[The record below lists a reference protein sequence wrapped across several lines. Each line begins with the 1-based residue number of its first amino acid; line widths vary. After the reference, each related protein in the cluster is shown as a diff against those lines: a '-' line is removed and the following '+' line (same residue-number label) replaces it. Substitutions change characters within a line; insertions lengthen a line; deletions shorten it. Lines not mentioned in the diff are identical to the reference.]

1 MTTNEMM
8 ASILSQFPGASMVRR
23 SKSNFIAVPTGE
35 MTEEGKPTYIAVKV
49 GTLLSKDTKSNTAF
63 DFDAAVA
70 EYAEYAAQQKEK
82 EAKPKS
88 TKKSGPDPEKQAA
101 KESRK
106 SALLAWMIENP
117 GEHTSMEIKTA
128 MPDVYGDVLIMQVGS
143 DLKELWEAKNL
154 TRREEK
160 GKKYYAYGEEVGE

>member
-1 MTTNEMM
+1 MTTTEIVAN
-8 ASILSQFPGASMVRR
+8 ILSQFPGATMVRR
-23 SKSNFIAVPTGE
+23 SKTNFIAVPGDVVD
-35 MTEEGKPTYIAVKV
+35 GVQTYYSVKV
-49 GTLLSKDTKSNTAF
+49 GALLAKDTKTNTAF

-70 EYAEYAAQQKEK
+70 EYTEYAAQQKEK

-88 TKKSGPDPEKQAA
+88 TKKSGPDPEKVAA
-101 KESRK
+101 KEARK